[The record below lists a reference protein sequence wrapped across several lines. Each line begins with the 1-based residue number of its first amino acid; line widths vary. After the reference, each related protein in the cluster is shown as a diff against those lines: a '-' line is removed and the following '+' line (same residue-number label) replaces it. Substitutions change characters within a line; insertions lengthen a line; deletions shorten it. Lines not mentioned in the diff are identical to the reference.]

1 MTMRREKATVY
12 DEPPE
17 KWVGQNYM
25 NHNLK
30 IIKDNKW
37 SVTSLT
43 LKMNAVYVF
52 SLLQWMRKQIW
63 LTPPARQNRR
73 ELVIWNH
80 LEVSPFL
87 NLLEGTRAATNLVL
101 TQVIIS
107 ESGNP
112 FGLGH
117 KRLTCRILYFD
128 SFVFVIMIILT
139 FHKGKAYSKPI
150 QRRQYVVFCNLKT
163 ICCYHAIW
171 ATMESCFSS
180 LAKNYPKNAN
190 KKL

>member
-1 MTMRREKATVY
+1 M
-12 DEPPE
+12 
-17 KWVGQNYM
+17 
-25 NHNLK
+25 
-30 IIKDNKW
+30 
-37 SVTSLT
+37 
-43 LKMNAVYVF
+43 F
-52 SLLQWMRKQIW
+52 FLQWMRKQLW
-63 LTPPARQNRR
+63 VTPPTRPNRR

-87 NLLEGTRAATNLVL
+87 NLLVGTRAATNLVL

-107 ESGNP
+107 ESGNH
-112 FGLGH
+112 FGLRH

-171 ATMESCFSS
+171 ATMENCFLS
-180 LAKNYPKNAN
+180 LAKNCPYPKNTNSSLNGHIFHPQQYDFWGKSRMFQRN
-190 KKL
+190 KKNIVWDMNLQCIHDLMQVLSGW

>member
-87 NLLEGTRAATNLVL
+87 NLLGSTRAATNLVL

-107 ESGNP
+107 E
-112 FGLGH
+112 
-117 KRLTCRILYFD
+117 RR
-128 SFVFVIMIILT
+128 
-139 FHKGKAYSKPI
+139 
-150 QRRQYVVFCNLKT
+150 RRQIIAKHDLWGWDRGQCKRTNPCLAARKPDGCWEHRLQVILPQIACS
-163 ICCYHAIW
+163 
-171 ATMESCFSS
+171 ESC
-180 LAKNYPKNAN
+180 
-190 KKL
+190 

>member
-17 KWVGQNYM
+17 KWVGQNYGPKFDQNYLAKRTCEVSHHWIWEWM
-25 NHNLK
+25 LF
-30 IIKDNKW
+30 
-37 SVTSLT
+37 
-43 LKMNAVYVF
+43 MF
-52 SLLQWMRKQIW
+52 FLQWTRKQLW
-63 LTPPARQNRR
+63 VTPPTRPNRR

-87 NLLEGTRAATNLVL
+87 NLLVGTRAATNLVL

-117 KRLTCRILYFD
+117 TRLSCRILYFD

-171 ATMESCFSS
+171 ATMENCFSS
-180 LAKNYPKNAN
+180 LPKNCPYPK
-190 KKL
+190 KHK